1 MTKWVLEDLKERF
14 PIWASDDTMRAFGTQ
29 IHHHEYGMGFELI
42 ITSEQDQHYRLPAWD
57 GERRFTLRRYA
68 SRMESVSEFGEFGTL
83 EEAKDALREYRAEF
97 G

>member
-14 PIWASDDTMRAFGTQ
+14 PIWASDDTMRHFGTQ

-68 SRMESVSEFGEFGTL
+68 SRMESVSEFGEFSTL